1 MTIIHTYISKQRG
14 RGLGDDWHPSTL
26 TTCQCHTSEFFL
38 PNLTVTRQPTSQC
51 ITCNICFLWYTRF
64 LQCLMLYINL
74 LQGCGLY
81 TASRPVL
88 VAPAPLFVRHH
99 RHQRP
104 NCFAD
109 LTSHMEEVANIIGSW
124 NKKYNPFLL
133 PESLVPRAVWHHC
146 YCLHHPMSNYECQPF
161 KSICK
166 KKCLDQSKLR
176 SEGYGKVNSETF
188 WQCFTIMVE

>member
-124 NKKYNPFLL
+124 NQKYKPFYYRNHWSPELYGTTAIVCIIPCLIMNVNLLNQFVKKMPR
-133 PESLVPRAVWHHC
+133 PE
-146 YCLHHPMSNYECQPF
+146 
-161 KSICK
+161 
-166 KKCLDQSKLR
+166 
-176 SEGYGKVNSETF
+176 
-188 WQCFTIMVE
+188 